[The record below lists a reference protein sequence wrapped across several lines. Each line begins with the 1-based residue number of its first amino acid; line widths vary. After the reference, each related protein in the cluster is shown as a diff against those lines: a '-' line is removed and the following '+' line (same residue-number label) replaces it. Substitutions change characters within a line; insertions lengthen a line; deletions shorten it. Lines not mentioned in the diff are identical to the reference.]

1 MKKQLL
7 VIAFAAAV
15 FTRAEAK
22 TEHIYDRGML
32 AEMSSV
38 SCGYEEK
45 SAKGF
50 AGVLLG
56 TDSAH
61 KNMRESLCQEYVLKS
76 DRVIY
81 RIRPRTEKKMELLPV
96 GERAQFRIKKDR
108 MMVVLPESEKERE
121 FTVVS
126 MTPVDRVESAAK

>member
-1 MKKQLL
+1 MKKHLL
-7 VIAFAAAV
+7 VIAFAITV
-15 FTRAEAK
+15 FSRAEAK
-22 TEHIYDRGML
+22 SERVYDRGTL

-50 AGVLLG
+50 TGMLLG

-61 KNMRESLCQEYVLKS
+61 KNLRETLCQEYVLKS
-76 DRVIY
+76 ERVIY
-81 RIRPRTEKKMELLPV
+81 RIRPRSEKKVELLPV
-96 GERAQFRIKKDR
+96 GQQAQFRIKKDR
-108 MMVVLPESEKERE
+108 MLVVLPESEKERE

-126 MTPVDRVESAAK
+126 MTPVADSGR

>member
-1 MKKQLL
+1 MKKHLV
-7 VIAFAAAV
+7 VIAFVAAV
-15 FTRAEAK
+15 IARAEAK
-22 TEHIYDRGML
+22 TERIYDRGTL

-45 SAKGF
+45 SARGIT
-50 AGVLLG
+50 GVLLG
-56 TDSAH
+56 TDSGH
-61 KNMRESLCQEYVLKS
+61 KNTRETLCQEYVLKS

-81 RIRPRTEKKMELLPV
+81 RIRPRSEKKMELLPV

-108 MMVVLPESEKERE
+108 MLLVLPESEKERE

-126 MTPVDRVESAAK
+126 MVPVESSGR

>member
-1 MKKQLL
+1 MKKQFL
-7 VIAFAAAV
+7 VVAFVVAI
-15 FTRAEAK
+15 FGRAEAK
-22 TEHIYDRGML
+22 TEHVYDRGTL

-50 AGVLLG
+50 TGVLLG

-61 KNMRESLCQEYVLKS
+61 KNMRETLCQEYVLKS
-76 DRVIY
+76 DHVIY
-81 RIRPRTEKKMELLPV
+81 RIRPRDEKKMELLPV

-108 MMVVLPESEKERE
+108 MLIVLPETEKERE

-126 MTPVDRVESAAK
+126 MTPVDSNGR